1 MRTSAAAVPASE
13 VEESAYRKVS
23 LRIMPFLMI
32 CYVVAYLDR
41 VNVGF
46 AKLQMLSDLKFS
58 EAVYGLGAG
67 MFFIGYFFF
76 EVPSN
81 LAMQKVGAKIWIAR
95 IMITWGIIS
104 GCFAFVSTE
113 FWFYVLRFL
122 LGAAEAGFYP
132 GIILYLTYWYPSY
145 RRARKVALFMTAI
158 PLSGV
163 FGGPLSGWIMES
175 FSGVRGLNGWQWM
188 FIIEAIPA
196 ILLGIGTIFYLD
208 NGIRSAKWLSE
219 EQKDILERHIAE
231 EDRHKVEHPS
241 LLALFSD
248 MRVWH
253 MSAIYFAFV
262 MGQYGLTFWLPTLIK
277 SAGVQ
282 GVLDIGLLT
291 AIPYI
296 TAVVAMVLIGAS
308 ADRNRERRWHL
319 IIPCLIGAAGLT
331 ASALAAQNTTL
342 AIVALCFAASGIL
355 TCAPLFW
362 SLPTAFLAGTSA
374 AAGIAAVNSVG
385 NLAGFVSPFV
395 VGWVKDVTQ
404 STDIGL
410 YILSGT
416 LVVGAIL
423 VYLTPPKL
431 VNEPAASPVT
441 QAGLAAERRAA
452 VPR

>member
-1 MRTSAAAVPASE
+1 MAITLTAHGTSTT
-13 VEESAYRKVS
+13 EELAYRKVTW
-23 LRIMPFLMI
+23 RILPFLML

-81 LAMQKVGAKIWIAR
+81 LIMQKVGARIWIAR

-104 GCFAFVSTE
+104 GFFAFVTTE

-158 PLSGV
+158 PVSGI
-163 FGGPLSGWIMES
+163 FGGPLSGWAMES
-175 FSGVRGLNGWQWM
+175 FSGVLGWNGWQWM
-188 FIIEAIPA
+188 FLIEAVPA
-196 ILLGIGTIFYLD
+196 VLLGIITLIYLD
-208 NGIRSAKWLSE
+208 NGPHYAKWLSD
-219 EQKDILERHIAE
+219 EQKAMLEHHITE
-231 EDRHKVEHPS
+231 EDREKVEHPS

-248 MRVWH
+248 KRVWH

-262 MGQYGLTFWLPTLIK
+262 MGQYGITFWLPTLIK
-277 SAGVQ
+277 SAGVE
-282 GVLDIGLLT
+282 GVFNIGLLT

-296 TAVVAMVLIGAS
+296 VAVVTMLLVGAS
-308 ADRNRERRWHL
+308 ADRTRERRWHL
-319 IIPCLIGAAGLT
+319 VVPCLVGAFGLT
-331 ASALAAQNTTL
+331 ASAFAAQNTVL
-342 AIVALCFAASGIL
+342 ALLALCLAAGGII

-385 NLAGFVSPFV
+385 NLAGFASPYLI
-395 VGWVKDVTQ
+395 GWIKDVTQ
-404 STDIGL
+404 STDVGL
-410 YILSGT
+410 YILSG
-416 LVVGAIL
+416 IL
-423 VYLTPPKL
+423 VIGVVLVLATPARL
-431 VNEPAASPVT
+431 VNK
-441 QAGLAAERRAA
+441 
-452 VPR
+452 